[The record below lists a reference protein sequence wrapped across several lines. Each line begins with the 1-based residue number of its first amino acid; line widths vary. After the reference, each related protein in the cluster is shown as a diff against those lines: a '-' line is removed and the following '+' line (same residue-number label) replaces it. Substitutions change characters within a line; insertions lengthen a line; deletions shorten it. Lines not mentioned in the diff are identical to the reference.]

1 MAAVEIRGKIN
12 PIKVRALGA
21 NESGRHLLAMKFQK
35 GSYTRFSRGVYSLVW
50 YLKFLILSS

>member
-1 MAAVEIRGKIN
+1 MEIRGKIK